1 MNYRPVMNQI
11 PPVVK
16 NLIIINV
23 LLLFAT
29 WVLGGRGID
38 LVEYLGM
45 HYPGSDKFMLHQII
59 THMFMHGGITH
70 LFFNMF
76 ALWMFGRVL
85 ESVWG
90 SQRFLVYYFV
100 TGLGAVALHTFVN
113 YLEIS
118 SMQHTIEAF
127 RNTPSPEILD
137 QFVSK
142 HLSNAS
148 VQVRDFINT
157 WYGDVANTAYANE
170 GMKLMDRILQM
181 KMDIPTVGASGAV
194 FGVLLAFG
202 VLFPNTQL
210 MLLFPPIPIK
220 AKYFVIGYGA
230 IELYLGL
237 AQPGSNVAHFAHLG
251 GMLFGYLLIKYWNK
265 STKNFY

>member
-1 MNYRPVMNQI
+1 MNYRPVMNNI

-23 LLLFAT
+23 LLLLAT
-29 WVLGGRGID
+29 WILQSSGID
-38 LVEYLGM
+38 LVAYLGM
-45 HYPGSDKFMLHQII
+45 HYPGSDKFMLHQIV
-59 THMFMHGGITH
+59 THMFMHGGIAH

-85 ESVWG
+85 ETVWG
-90 SQRFLVYYFV
+90 SRRFLIYYFV
-100 TGLGAVALHTFVN
+100 TGLGAVGLHMFVN

-118 SMQHTIEAF
+118 SMQNTIEAF
-127 RNTPSPEILD
+127 RNTPSPEILE
-137 QFVSK
+137 QFVNK

-148 VQVRDFINT
+148 VQVRDFIHT
-157 WYGDVANTAYANE
+157 WYDEPSNASYSNE
-170 GMKLMDRILQM
+170 GLRLMERILQM
-181 KMDIPTVGASGAV
+181 KMYIPTVGASGAV

-220 AKYFVIGYGA
+220 AKYFVIGYGLL
-230 IELYLGL
+230 ELYLGL
-237 AQPGSNVAHFAHLG
+237 SRPGSNVAHFAHLG
-251 GMLFGYLLIKYWNK
+251 GMLFGYILIKYWNK
-265 STKNFY
+265 TSNRFY